1 MWYWA
6 KRNARTRCQFPID
19 FTSPRGG
26 GENPPTPLYM
36 NEFNDIRDYPE
47 VLDAITA
54 SLKAK
59 NIIEVKREP
68 KGVAV
73 VEIKRQVKTIAKA
86 E

>member
-1 MWYWA
+1 
-6 KRNARTRCQFPID
+6 
-19 FTSPRGG
+19 
-26 GENPPTPLYM
+26 M